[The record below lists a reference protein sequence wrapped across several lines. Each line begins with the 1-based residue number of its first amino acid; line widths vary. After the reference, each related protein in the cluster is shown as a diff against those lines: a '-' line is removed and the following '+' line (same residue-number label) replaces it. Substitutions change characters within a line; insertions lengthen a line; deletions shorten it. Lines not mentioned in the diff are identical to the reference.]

1 MPGCRRSYGF
11 QYGYERVAR
20 RAALPWTIMTSVAGL
35 LLAAGRGSRLGR
47 PKALVEVDGRRLVDR
62 AVATLRD
69 GGCAPVVVVS
79 GAAPLDLPGV
89 LVAHNPDWATGMGSS
104 LRTGLGALP
113 ADVGAVVVALVD
125 QPGVGPEVVR
135 RLVAAHAAGAE
146 VAVAA
151 YDGAPRNPVLLAR
164 AHWPAV
170 SESATGDRGA
180 RAFLRTHPEL
190 VTPVECADIA
200 SADDID
206 TPADLA
212 RYTDS

>member
-1 MPGCRRSYGF
+1 
-11 QYGYERVAR
+11 
-20 RAALPWTIMTSVAGL
+20 MTGVAGL

-79 GAAPLDLPGV
+79 GAAALDLPGV

-113 ADVGAVVVALVD
+113 AEAGAVVVALVD

-135 RLVAAHAAGAE
+135 RLIAAYDAGAE

-151 YDGAPRNPVLLAR
+151 YDGAPRNPVLLGR

-170 SESATGDRGA
+170 AESATGDRGA
-180 RAFLRTHPEL
+180 RAFLRAHPDL
-190 VTPVECADIA
+190 VTAVECADIA

-206 TPADLA
+206 TPDDLA